1 MARKQAREAAMALV
15 YEWDAGGTGENDT
28 VDTMMDELS
37 LSTEDKAYAMEV
49 FGGIK
54 AHIEDIDERIGRVS
68 KGWRVE
74 RMPRVDLS
82 ILRVAVYEL
91 LHREDI
97 PKSVAANEA
106 VEMAKAYSGEKS
118 APFINGILGSLIREL
133 EPGDTPQL

>member
-15 YEWDAGGTGENDT
+15 YEWAAGGTGGNDT
-28 VDTMMDELS
+28 VDTMMEDLS
-37 LSTEDKAYAMEV
+37 LSAEDKAYALEV
-49 FGGIK
+49 FSGIK
-54 AHIEDIDERIGRVS
+54 DHIDDIDENISRFS

-133 EPGDTPQL
+133 LPGDTQQL

>member
-15 YEWDAGGTGENDT
+15 YEWDAGGTGGNDT
-28 VDTMMDELS
+28 VDTMMEDLS
-37 LSTEDKAYAMEV
+37 LSAEDKAYAMEV

-54 AHIEDIDERIGRVS
+54 THIEDIDERIGRVS

-133 EPGDTPQL
+133 EPEGPPI